1 MADIEKIMK
10 LNIRDHRKIGNVTV
24 NKFYYDKKKEYLQRI
39 DFYLHNTLICSVDP
53 RFKKYTITDGGVD
66 STLTHKFTT
75 QLIKYFSSKGCKLV
89 GLDISGKYAENFIR
103 HLTEKR
109 YPNPYLKY
117 IVYDGCLYELKLSGK
132 YSSSASVEHFKLLR
146 VLPDEL
152 VSLLIMSEIDL
163 FNIPAELLD
172 SIMSIKSHQ

>member
-10 LNIRDHRKIGNVTV
+10 LKIRDHRKIGNVTV
-24 NKFYYDKKKEYLQRI
+24 KKFYFDKKKEYIQQI
-39 DFYLHNTLICSVDP
+39 DFYLYNTLICSVEP
-53 RFKKYTITDGGVD
+53 PYHSYIISDGGFNAP
-66 STLTHKFTT
+66 LTHKFVN
-75 QLIKYFSSKGCKLV
+75 QLIKYFSSKGYKLV

-103 HLTEKR
+103 HITEKR

-132 YSSSASVEHFKLLR
+132 YSASASVEHFKLLR
-146 VLPDEL
+146 VLPNEL

-163 FNIPAELLD
+163 FNIPAEILD
-172 SIMSIKSHQ
+172 SIMSIASPQ